1 MAICNIKNINK
12 IVNKENLQICVVSY
26 GSSGSN
32 ACVEALEKNG
42 YKCQTKI
49 WHKILCHCPKY
60 IKMEIPVIYIY
71 DNPMKSYLS
80 MKRRGIGYWDEN
92 QRKLS
97 NNKNV
102 TLSDDNLFQLM
113 FAQHKSWTKKYRK
126 NVLIVKTCELFGPG
140 IKNKLQSF
148 LGNYNMTNFPIE
160 YIHPKTNIEHID
172 TDDINLF
179 KKYVKEISEVNDTP
193 LDSRYN
199 FIPFV
204 KKSQLNTPTLEVN
217 DAPLDLKYVYIP
229 SVKKSQPTTLTLEG
243 QSTKNNMNANKLTM
257 AQEFMLS
264 KKSPLL
270 THIVTTSTSDLN
282 YEKINRLL
290 TSF

>member
-1 MAICNIKNINK
+1 MAICNLKNINK
-12 IVNKENLQICVVSY
+12 IVKKENLQICVVSY
-26 GSSGSN
+26 GSSVSN
-32 ACVEALEKNG
+32 AFVEALEKNG

-49 WHKILCHCPKY
+49 WYKILCHCPNY
-60 IKMEIPVIYIY
+60 IKLKIPVIYIY

-80 MKRRGIGYWDEN
+80 VKRRGIGYWDEN

-148 LGNYNMTNFPIE
+148 LGNYNITNFPIE
-160 YIHPKTNIEHID
+160 YIHPKTNIEHIEA
-172 TDDINLF
+172 TDINLF
-179 KKYVKEISEVNDTP
+179 NKYIKEISEVNDAP
-193 LDSRYN
+193 LDSRYSYV
-199 FIPFV
+199 PFV
-204 KKSQLNTPTLEVN
+204 KKTQIDV
-217 DAPLDLKYVYIP
+217 P
-229 SVKKSQPTTLTLEG
+229 SPFVKKTELGDSSSEG
-243 QSTKNNMNANKLTM
+243 QPTKNNIITNKLTL
-257 AQEFMLS
+257 AQEFIAA
-264 KKSPLL
+264 KKNSIKNSQIFK
-270 THIVTTSTSDLN
+270 HIVTSSISELN